1 MNVMNYLKQA
11 LILSLLFVSISAFSQ
26 FSGQGPVTLTAP
38 TGVTNIQWFNNSTGT
53 PVAISGATN
62 ATYQTSTPGVYYAQ
76 FDKNTTST
84 CTSSKSVVTVIMNQ
98 GSSTTLNGATNNS
111 GALSYQWKNQGTAVS
126 GANAANLTV
135 TEGGLYTLD
144 VTNSSCTVQSESIY
158 VFVLSTP
165 TLPDLT
171 PTTEIG
177 SLEFATAAAQRDFI
191 VNIFEINN
199 SSGSATPALAFRVA
213 KLSAFDI
220 TYPTSSGTSAVFTGI
235 ANSNSDWNFTENTN
249 FITATVKSGITMPA
263 NGSKQIGFKATRKAS
278 IPANTNQNIT
288 VTVIN
293 GSLGEVKTDNNIV
306 QTTITAN

>member
-1 MNVMNYLKQA
+1 MNNLKQT
-11 LILSLLFVSISAFSQ
+11 LILGLLFVSISAFSQ

-76 FDKNTTST
+76 FDKNTASS
-84 CTSSKSVVTVIMNQ
+84 CTSSKTVATVIMNQ

-111 GALSYQWKNQGTAVS
+111 GALSYQWKNQSTAIS
-126 GANAANLTV
+126 GANSANLTV

-165 TLPDLT
+165 VLPDLN
-171 PTTEIG
+171 PTLEIA
-177 SLEFATAAAQRDFI
+177 SLEFTPTASPRDFL
-191 VNIFEINN
+191 VKIFEINN
-199 SSGSATPALAFRVA
+199 SSGTATPALSFRVS
-213 KLSAFDI
+213 KLSAFNI
-220 TYPTSSGTSAVFTGI
+220 TYPTTSGNSSVFETT
-235 ANSNSDWNFTENTN
+235 ANSNGDWNFTESTN
-249 FITATVKSGITMPA
+249 FITATIKSGVTIPA
-263 NGSKQIGFKATRKAS
+263 SGSKIIGFTVARKANIS
-278 IPANTNQNIT
+278 SNTNQNIT

-293 GSLGEVKTDNNIV
+293 GSIGEVKTDNNIV

>member
-1 MNVMNYLKQA
+1 MNFLRQT
-11 LILSLLFVSISAFSQ
+11 LILGLLVMSITAFSQ

-38 TGVTNIQWFNNSTGT
+38 TGVTNIQWFNNTTGT

-62 ATYQTSTPGVYYAQ
+62 ATYATSTPGVYYAQ
-76 FDKNTTST
+76 FDKATIGS
-84 CTSSKSVVTVIMNQ
+84 CTSSKTVTTIIMSQ
-98 GSSTTLNGATNNS
+98 GSSATLNGATNNS
-111 GALSYQWKNQGTAVS
+111 GAISYQWKNSSTAIS
-126 GANAANLTV
+126 GANAANLT
-135 TEGGLYTLD
+135 TTQGGLYSLEI
-144 VTNSSCTVQSESIY
+144 TNSGCAVQSESIY

-165 TLPDLT
+165 ILSDLT

-177 SLEFATAAAQRDFI
+177 SLEFATAAAQRDFV

-199 SSGSATPALAFRVA
+199 SSGSSTPPLSFRVA

-235 ANSNSDWNFTENTN
+235 ANSNSDWNFTETTN